1 MCNKTIEFMFAGENM
16 FWARLRPIL
25 ARAFIYAQE
34 INCSTI
40 VMTLEGIEEMKT
52 EKKKKKTTKQCE
64 EYFSHQRCKKT
75 STNTVMASRF

>member
-1 MCNKTIEFMFAGENM
+1 MMCNKTIEFMFAGENM

-52 EKKKKKTTKQCE
+52 EKKKKRQQN
-64 EYFSHQRCKKT
+64 SVRNI
-75 STNTVMASRF
+75 SLTNAVRKRQQTL